1 MDERVRKRLEQLKKD
16 AAGGGYKINPD
27 EELVADLA
35 EGLLV
40 NADRYGQEFCPCRLV
55 EGPPEENMD
64 IVCPCVYRDDDLA
77 EYGACFCG
85 LYVAEGVQ
93 TRQAPDRRPPRE
105 ERQAAA
111 EAEKDGA
118 AIPTALKYPVYRCT
132 VCVGTCAP
140 TPTRLACAPSAR
152 PKRSA
157 SSGSCDGHG
166 GGRKGGCALVPGGLP
181 LLTRLIRPAPPR
193 WMSTHAADEASYTIN
208 ISVRASLWTRG
219 EDIRLVLFPDGE
231 AETLTCI
238 FSETQTKAPGAAKHR
253 RNYDDLECAGRW
265 QLSRSSG

>member
-16 AAGGGYKINPD
+16 AAAGGYKINPD

-55 EGPPEENMD
+55 DGPPEENMD

-105 ERQAAA
+105 ERQAAV
-111 EAEKDGA
+111 EAKKAGA

-132 VCVGTCAP
+132 VCGYLCAN
-140 TPTRLACAPSAR
+140 TN
-152 PKRSA
+152 
-157 SSGSCDGHG
+157 
-166 GGRKGGCALVPGGLP
+166 
-181 LLTRLIRPAPPR
+181 PPR
-193 WMSTHAADEASYTIN
+193 VCPVCKAK
-208 ISVRASLWTRG
+208 
-219 EDIRLVLFPDGE
+219 
-231 AETLTCI
+231 AER
-238 FSETQTKAPGAAKHR
+238 FER
-253 RNYDDLECAGRW
+253 FM
-265 QLSRSSG
+265 